1 MEVAA
6 QRWRS
11 SRNFLTISWNCITA
25 AKSLRGVRLVY
36 CDGDLVDLLYGLI
49 VSLATIVT
57 AAKLT
62 KSLAALNPLMMM

>member
-11 SRNFLTISWNCITA
+11 SRNFLTVSWNHITVA
-25 AKSLRGVRLVY
+25 RSLRGVRLVY
-36 CDGDLVDLLYGLI
+36 CDGDLVDLLYGLL

-57 AAKLT
+57 DGKLT
-62 KSLAALNPLMMM
+62 RSLAALNPLMMM